1 MVVKLVSFIIAARHT
16 YQCLKV
22 TDMSKLPT
30 RFVKFQQTYPNVF
43 NAYETL
49 GQAASEAG
57 PLDKKQIALVKLG
70 IAAGAR
76 LEGAVHSHCRRALEA
91 GATADEIRHVI
102 LLAVTTLGFPSM
114 MAGLSWVDEILDG
127 KKPEPVNAK

>member
-1 MVVKLVSFIIAARHT
+1 
-16 YQCLKV
+16 
-22 TDMSKLPT
+22 MSKLPT